1 MQIDFYNISTDD
13 ISVLY
18 DMLRR
23 GCRGIF
29 CFNDMTV
36 YELLRKLSDVDKN
49 VFRTFPDLDI
59 LGFDGLCERIDG
71 FMQISTIMIDFRL
84 FAEKVYETVKLRIE
98 NPTAPPIRVKL
109 PVTLH
114 RKRE

>member
-1 MQIDFYNISTDD
+1 
-13 ISVLY
+13 
-18 DMLRR
+18 
-23 GCRGIF
+23 
-29 CFNDMTV
+29 
-36 YELLRKLSDVDKN
+36 
-49 VFRTFPDLDI
+49 
-59 LGFDGLCERIDG
+59 
-71 FMQISTIMIDFRL
+71 MIDFRL